1 MATRYLSTSQASA
14 ASSSSA
20 GMVSCL
26 AAACWPQCTLA
37 HRPALACLLA
47 CCLSE
52 ARLKTALCD
61 VCKIYPLRTVLR
73 VCKLVRGLLA
83 VKHAMIRVMACF
95 SGLVSLTSLQAP
107 DLRPDSRAPRPN
119 ISSS

>member
-14 ASSSSA
+14 TCSSSA
-20 GMVSCL
+20 GTGSCP

-37 HRPALACLLA
+37 HHPALACLLA

-61 VCKIYPLRTVLR
+61 VCNIYTLRTVLR
-73 VCKLVRGLLA
+73 VCKLVRGLPA
-83 VKHAMIRVMACF
+83 VKHAMVRVIACF
-95 SGLVSLTSLQAP
+95 LGLVSLTSLQTP